1 MDVAKYF
8 LILSGI
14 LIRSIYRS
22 FFRLPKRLLPRSVL
36 LLLALSTQA
45 SSIVVDSAGAGF
57 PGLFENER
65 STAYVNL
72 SSDHELDQLLGY
84 VVTQFPD
91 HIIRYITKA
100 TDLQEGGLET
110 RLFLDDQGNV
120 SAPAPG
126 MMFNDRA
133 VILVVDYRQMT
144 ATQVAELNGILDSV
158 RTYNG
163 KRLSNTTRILAVAD
177 ESVLSAAWS
186 ADAPGSDFW
195 RRVNNIGQA
204 PDISLLRKQASHCV
218 PTLEQYVRRHVWDSI
233 PFDVSHLPAKTL
245 DFASGLSA
253 GDVLSGGIEL
263 DSGGGLIF
271 RDAAL
276 GDFGDALFIL
286 KDAPW
291 EDIAFKVQLANTL
304 ASRGMDSGDQ
314 CLALPAR
321 FFLQR
326 KDTSPGVMAQTLEAF
341 GKRHQDAETRWFPL
355 NSVNFDL
362 VFSEMALRKGQLV
375 KSGVGGNLKQNFQ
388 GIEVTSTLTN
398 HQWKRLTGLLS
409 AGGQLENLTLRVREK
424 EQPVVVPDN
433 LFQRQEEA
441 VNGSLVQRLSGTLS
455 LEKIREEHPGAHI
468 EVVSPSLDASQLLET
483 IRMESRQNR
492 RFQRHSTDFYKALQT
507 PARQIII
514 TGLESN
520 PDIQKLLEP
529 LLSGTPSVPRFGQLS
544 LINSQPDIRVQWLE
558 PGLAVTS
565 SWSEWLSHN
574 PEHDE
579 AAPSVSSPSEPV
591 HVNWNR
597 PEQLVK
603 TVSEAIQNHAL
614 VYLEGPPGS
623 GKSYTASRVAKKLAG
638 QQTVYQLTTGPTS
651 RRQDLFGDQVLRPL
665 PDYPDDS
672 ETLFVEGPI
681 LRWAQQRSKNG
692 EPVILVLDEG
702 NLLDKNV
709 QVLLS
714 GVTLQ
719 QPFISSNGDAYY
731 LTPEHRL
738 VITGNPLSFEGRY
751 LIPELHN
758 HAKTIR
764 FAAMDSGGLSGQV
777 IAPFLEVMDS
787 ERCQRDEC
795 DWIGDLLLDNLAG
808 YQGQLTGYSFSARD
822 TLDVLS
828 RFQFYLGDLAQKS
841 THEIENTLKQ
851 ALHDSFSGLLA
862 GQKRSVGLS
871 SRAYYVKHHAFDAFY
886 ERLKHQSTSLN
897 LENDSTRTLARRIW
911 LELERVAGENN
922 HHRSHP
928 GRHGMMI
935 EGPAGRGKDVVLDIV
950 MKQWRED
957 WALKG
962 LILPPP
968 LCITA
973 GYNNWDR
980 LKALIIRAKTEGRIL
995 IVSELNLL
1003 PTHFLEGVLNDVLSG
1018 EAAPGFFLIATV
1030 NPVQY
1035 SGRHA
1040 FSSALASR
1048 FTQLI
1053 LDEYTLNDFK
1063 VIAASYT
1070 DSSFSD
1076 DIALWHHKRV
1086 ETLKQNKALAVP
1098 AVMMMIEYLKALDK
1112 SEVVNPN
1119 ALRNRFMTFYRLY
1132 LKDGWRP
1139 EPVVV
1144 PVEADVVKILEKE
1157 LAPVPETSLMT
1168 KLFSLVV
1175 GESETKEAEEE
1186 AGEQAPVPASERSL
1200 MAKWFSPFAGESETK
1215 EAEEE
1220 AGKQAPVPASE
1231 RSLMAKWF
1239 SPFADESETKEAEEE
1254 AGEQAPVPASER
1266 SLMAKW
1272 FSPFVGESETKE
1284 AEEEAG
1290 EQAPVPASERSL
1302 MAKWFSPFVGESE
1315 TKEAEEEAGEQAPVP
1330 ASERSLMAK
1339 WFSPFAGESET
1350 KEAEEEAGE
1359 QAPVPASERSLMAK
1373 WFSPFVGESETKE
1386 AEEEAGEQAPV
1397 PASERS
1403 PMTKWFSPFAG
1414 EPEAKEAK
1422 EEITGGQT
1430 LDASDNSLNKFDEK
1444 EIAGIPEEG
1453 HGNMQ
1458 AAFDVDGHT
1467 DWAATQDDAAKEAHD
1482 DEKNIDGNFDDQGT
1496 TYRFNKR
1503 FSSNF
1508 SPMYYRL
1515 DIKWLKIYNNGEV
1528 KLVPFPTGELTPY
1541 PHFVQADLS
1550 KSLLPGQHH
1559 GTQDVIKRGTLTSLF
1574 PHEKLVAIWT
1584 EENTDQPVEV
1594 QYDAYRGIYTVNL
1607 PESDGSSTTRIH
1619 YVVEEDKTVNRVES
1633 LESDEV
1639 YQAPL
1644 LWIHRLNLL
1653 MSKSPLLAAEL
1664 GHNDKLSQKQRVEKI
1679 IAYSKSFT
1687 APDRAMTSLINRESD
1702 IELMAE
1708 LIERRIG
1715 TCRHISFAVAGLMQ
1729 FYGIPV
1735 RVMINEAHGWVEYSL
1750 NNGKTWQAL
1759 KIKGTYGDY
1768 EVVKQKSS
1776 AEIKKEEVREEAN
1789 KAISQEPVRSDIA
1802 IQQLFYHEHSPE
1814 RYRQS
1819 VQYMRIDAYGAVRF
1833 IDMPYRGI
1841 RIPELPS
1848 DIEGQQLSNHDAVRG
1863 EQVVKTGERTP
1874 LASLSPREK
1883 LLALSSEGI
1892 TSEQILVEYDAFQG
1906 LYFVTVNKQ
1915 EGGTEEVTLHFLI
1928 QPGELPFPR
1937 DSLMTDKQKPELM
1950 SEKHRRQVDAFFA
1963 AHPDIFKKIDIQP
1976 EMARSRKI
1984 EKIVSFV
1991 RQFGPARPE
2000 SEDVSLTMLLQQM
2013 EYGQGDCRY
2022 RSYIAAML
2030 AEYYKTGVARV
2041 VSNDVNTFVEFSPD
2055 GVNWEGH
2062 DLKGYKY
2069 SKYKKLAAGTEL
2081 LKTGWD
2087 SLKEIP
2093 SVKEKKIYEKQDLNK
2108 DALFFLR
2115 PYALGHVI
2123 KDFHKLKSETRKKV
2137 LSYFKNLLLYF
2148 NADPSR
2154 MKDIPYLLLDDP
2166 EVYQKLSPWLNRQL
2180 QNLQQVHLISKNSP
2194 AVKDITTAGKS
2205 IDELSADEIKEPL
2218 LRTFA
2223 FINNEVT
2230 VNDYLDGSPF
2240 TELEQLLKK
2249 KTPNLKKVWKYQPPG
2264 QLQVSRLLENKAA
2277 FAHTSEHQELQQNR
2291 LVIFNVGSPL
2301 LDSETMERYQIIL
2314 GQKLE
2319 KEHRLNF
2326 DMINLLVKQSLFDA
2340 IYHLNRLTGQRS
2352 GVLRRYESRDGTYG
2366 FRLYKPYPDSEME
2379 GASWLWTQTIK
2390 ILRGNDQAPDS
2401 ETVVLRSSFP
2411 LPVNQLPEEWQDAVI
2426 VDDDMLDRLL
2436 TRYLESLS
2444 REQVD
2449 NLRKALQSPVQ

>member
-1 MDVAKYF
+1 MDVTKYS

-57 PGLFENER
+57 PGLFENDR

-424 EQPVVVPDN
+424 DQPVVVPDN

-492 RFQRHSTDFYKALQT
+492 RFQKHSTDFYKALQT
-507 PARQIII
+507 SARQIII

-651 RRQDLFGDQVLRPL
+651 RRQDLFGEQALRPL

-681 LRWAQQRSKNG
+681 LQWAQQRSKNG
-692 EPVILVLDEG
+692 EPVILILDEG

-764 FAAMDSGGLSGQV
+764 FAAMDSSGLSGQV

-787 ERCQRDEC
+787 QRCQRDGC
-795 DWIGDLLLDNLAG
+795 DWIADLLLDNLAG
-808 YQGQLTGYSFSARD
+808 YQGQLPGYSFSARD

-968 LCITA
+968 LRITA

-1112 SEVVNPN
+1112 SEAVNPN

-1139 EPVVV
+1139 EPIVV

-1175 GESETKEAEEE
+1175 GEPETKETKEE
-1186 AGEQAPVPASERSL
+1186 ATEGQTPEAVYHSGQPATQNEPAKVVPEVEKPDQR
-1200 MAKWFSPFAGESETK
+1200 TT
-1215 EAEEE
+1215 
-1220 AGKQAPVPASE
+1220 GKQPQPFME
-1231 RSLMAKWF
+1231 RTAAVM
-1239 SPFADESETKEAEEE
+1239 
-1254 AGEQAPVPASER
+1254 EQGVAATVD
-1266 SLMAKW
+1266 
-1272 FSPFVGESETKE
+1272 T
-1284 AEEEAG
+1284 
-1290 EQAPVPASERSL
+1290 
-1302 MAKWFSPFVGESE
+1302 
-1315 TKEAEEEAGEQAPVP
+1315 
-1330 ASERSLMAK
+1330 
-1339 WFSPFAGESET
+1339 
-1350 KEAEEEAGE
+1350 
-1359 QAPVPASERSLMAK
+1359 
-1373 WFSPFVGESETKE
+1373 
-1386 AEEEAGEQAPV
+1386 
-1397 PASERS
+1397 
-1403 PMTKWFSPFAG
+1403 
-1414 EPEAKEAK
+1414 
-1422 EEITGGQT
+1422 
-1430 LDASDNSLNKFDEK
+1430 
-1444 EIAGIPEEG
+1444 IA
-1453 HGNMQ
+1453 NVLQ
-1458 AAFDVDGHT
+1458 AARGYIPANPLANVLQAARQHAPFNVGQHLPDFLKKYLPKVSAGNHALDGDFHQRQT
-1467 DWAATQDDAAKEAHD
+1467 
-1482 DEKNIDGNFDDQGT
+1482 N
-1496 TYRFNKR
+1496 RLNKR
-1503 FSSNF
+1503 FTSDFPSAF
-1508 SPMYYRL
+1508 YRM
-1515 DIKWLKIYNNGEV
+1515 DIKWLKIYDNGEV
-1528 KLVPFPTGELTPY
+1528 KLEPFPAGELTHYQPDS
-1541 PHFVQADLS
+1541 VQTDLS
-1550 KSLLPGQHH
+1550 ESLLPGQHH
-1559 GTQDVIKRGTLTSLF
+1559 GTQDITRRGTLTSLF

-1584 EENTDQPVEV
+1584 EDNRGQPVEV
-1594 QYDAYRGIYTVNL
+1594 QYDARRGIYTANL
-1607 PESDGSSTTRIH
+1607 PDAGYFSKTQLH
-1619 YVVEEDKTVNRVES
+1619 YVVEEDKAVDEAES
-1633 LESDEV
+1633 LAPSAA

-1644 LWIHRLNLL
+1644 VWINRLNRL
-1653 MSKSPLLAAEL
+1653 MSQRPLLAIEL
-1664 GHNDKLSQKQRVEKI
+1664 DHYKSLSQKQRVESI
-1679 IAYSKSFT
+1679 IAYVKRFT
-1687 APDRAMTSLINRESD
+1687 APDKAIESLKNQKSD
-1702 IELMAE
+1702 IEMLAE

-1715 TCRHISFAVAGLMQ
+1715 TCRHIAYAAAGLMQ

-1735 RVMINEAHGWVEYSL
+1735 RVMFNESHTWVEYSL
-1750 NNGKTWQAL
+1750 NNGKTWQTSETW
-1759 KIKGTYGDY
+1759 GTYGGAENPEDFGDQSLISGHDDSDDSSVATAVP
-1768 EVVKQKSS
+1768 EQTLKDESTVNREPSDLDDSRERPQMALPTESPKESPVSSWLQPLKQTANYLFQSILKSREGDEQDL
-1776 AEIKKEEVREEAN
+1776 AEAYVPKRSLQSKEKLV
-1789 KAISQEPVRSDIA
+1789 
-1802 IQQLFYHEHSPE
+1802 IQRIFYHSHNTDH
-1814 RYRQS
+1814 YRQS
-1819 VQYMRIDAYGAVRF
+1819 IQHVVMEDNGRARF
-1833 IDMPYRGI
+1833 VDLPYHGI
-1841 RIPELPS
+1841 RIPVALPS
-1848 DIEGQQLSNHDAVRG
+1848 DIEEQQLSNPHALRG
-1863 EQVVKTGERTP
+1863 QQVVKAGEKTQ
-1874 LASLSPREK
+1874 LGSLYPHEK
-1883 LLALSSEGI
+1883 LLALSSEGV
-1892 TSEQILVEYDAFQG
+1892 TPEQFLVEYDAFQG
-1906 LYFVTVNKQ
+1906 LYFVTVNK
-1915 EGGTEEVTLHFLI
+1915 GTSIADDITLHFLI
-1928 QPGELPFPR
+1928 QEDEP
-1937 DSLMTDKQKPELM
+1937 SLSRKTWLTDKQLLDKQQPKLINAELR
-1950 SEKHRRQVDAFFA
+1950 KKVDDFFA
-1963 AHPDIFKKIDIQP
+1963 EHSELYKKIGIEPGMDSKVK
-1976 EMARSRKI
+1976 M
-1984 EKIVSFV
+1984 EKILAFTE
-1991 RQFGPARPE
+1991 QFRLALSAIEDSSLISLFSQMKHILE
-2000 SEDVSLTMLLQQM
+2000 SR
-2013 EYGQGDCRY
+2013 CNY
-2022 RSYIAAML
+2022 RFFIATML
-2030 AEYYKTGVARV
+2030 AEYFEVGTVRK
-2041 VSNDVNTFVEFSPD
+2041 VSNDKRIFVEFSADGTRWHSYNLNENFICNDYSKDYDIEPAGLELLQPGLDSFREETRDPRLSGIGPQVLRFVESDFESTIPD
-2055 GVNWEGH
+2055 GRDKFLEIYH
-2062 DLKGYKY
+2062 ARDASIDKAL
-2069 SKYKKLAAGTEL
+2069 
-2081 LKTGWD
+2081 
-2087 SLKEIP
+2087 SL
-2093 SVKEKKIYEKQDLNK
+2093 
-2108 DALFFLR
+2108 
-2115 PYALGHVI
+2115 
-2123 KDFHKLKSETRKKV
+2123 
-2137 LSYFKNLLLYF
+2137 FKHLLLYF
-2148 NADPSR
+2148 NVKPHV
-2154 MKDIPYLLLDDP
+2154 MKDLSLLVMKDP
-2166 EVYQKLSPWLNRQL
+2166 KVRQKISPWLSEQIE
-2180 QNLQQVHLISKNSP
+2180 NLPETYDPILYLISKHS
-2194 AVKDITTAGKS
+2194 K
-2205 IDELSADEIKEPL
+2205 KE
-2218 LRTFA
+2218 
-2223 FINNEVT
+2223 
-2230 VNDYLDGSPF
+2230 VNGRLNGSPF
-2240 TELEQLLKK
+2240 AELERLMIK
-2249 KTPNLKKVWKYQPPG
+2249 KTSSLTQSWKYQPPG
-2264 QLQVSRLLENKAA
+2264 QLQLSRLLANKAA
-2277 FAHTSEHQELQQNR
+2277 FAYTSEHHEQQQNR
-2291 LVIFNVGSPL
+2291 RVIFNVGESPL
-2301 LDSETMERYQIIL
+2301 LDPHKVARYQTIL
-2314 GQKLE
+2314 FNKLDEGKENSMSSEEKRKILDQALLDAARHLTRITGFAKQYSSILKRRRDDSYGSDIFALLVYKPEFPESELFWSLIFYDQKDGTSTSFE
-2319 KEHRLNF
+2319 
-2326 DMINLLVKQSLFDA
+2326 NLLQVS
-2340 IYHLNRLTGQRS
+2340 
-2352 GVLRRYESRDGTYG
+2352 V
-2366 FRLYKPYPDSEME
+2366 
-2379 GASWLWTQTIK
+2379 
-2390 ILRGNDQAPDS
+2390 
-2401 ETVVLRSSFP
+2401 P
-2411 LPVNQLPEEWQDAVI
+2411 LSPNWLPEKWQDSVI
-2426 VDDDMLDRLL
+2426 VDDDMLDRLV